1 MFNLVWKR
9 YYTIGKNWETEKP
22 SQSVKSSPIGERL
35 REMSSLS
42 LAAVARW
49 LLPLLLAIDGT
60 LNLLKVFYAPGLSF
74 FNPYDT
80 YVQTLGVFILAASM
94 VILIWADSF
103 LARYVYGTPPN
114 QRAILK
120 VGPYRR
126 IRHPVY
132 LCFIL
137 FGLGVLLVSLSYL
150 MLITFA
156 YTFVIAYIY
165 RFEDERDLV
174 HRYGEGY
181 LEYMRTTGGFLPKFF
196 KR

>member
-1 MFNLVWKR
+1 M
-9 YYTIGKNWETEKP
+9 
-22 SQSVKSSPIGERL
+22 
-35 REMSSLS
+35 
-42 LAAVARW
+42 LAF
-49 LLPLLLAIDGT
+49 DGM
-60 LNLLKVFYAPGLSF
+60 LNLFKIFYTPRLSF

-80 YVQTLGVFILAASM
+80 YLQTLGVILLVASM
-94 VILIWADSF
+94 VILTWADSF

-137 FGLGVLLVSLSYL
+137 FGLGVLLVSSSYL
-150 MLITFA
+150 MLVTFA
-156 YTFVIAYIY
+156 YMFVIAYIY

-174 HRYGEGY
+174 RRYGEDY
-181 LEYMRTTGGFLPKFF
+181 REYMRTTGGFLPKLF

>member
-1 MFNLVWKR
+1 MLGF
-9 YYTIGKNWETEKP
+9 
-22 SQSVKSSPIGERL
+22 
-35 REMSSLS
+35 
-42 LAAVARW
+42 
-49 LLPLLLAIDGT
+49 DGM
-60 LNLLKVFYAPGLSF
+60 LNLLKIFYAPGLSF

-94 VILIWADSF
+94 TILTWADSF
-103 LARYVYGTPPN
+103 LAKYVYGTPPN

-156 YTFVIAYIY
+156 YMFVIAYIY

-174 HRYGEGY
+174 RRYGEGY